1 MNTSNNISIGA
12 RRWISPKEII
22 LFTADTNYT
31 QIHFSDGHKIT
42 VAICLKVLEKR
53 FSICPEFFRTHKSF
67 LINLSFIKKLGV
79 SDHEPFVQMQ
89 NDYRVAV
96 SRRKKNA
103 FFRKVNSFD
112 NVIGY

>member
-1 MNTSNNISIGA
+1 MKTIRNILIGG
-12 RRWISPKEII
+12 RQQISPREII
-22 LFTADTNYT
+22 LLTADNNYT
-31 QIHFSDGHKIT
+31 QVHFSNGQKVT
-42 VAICLKVLEKR
+42 VATCLKVLEKR
-53 FSICPEFFRTHKSF
+53 FSICPEFFRTHKSY

-89 NDYRVAV
+89 NDYRVLV

-112 NVIGY
+112 SVIGY